1 MTRNFPLPNLNL
13 QNSNLPKF
21 STRNWKTGKKGD
33 SNDRLSPSLDSR
45 LQGKLGKGRKRLS
58 WLGEGS
64 VELRKSLEKNVLGV
78 MRLSFKLNCQACP
91 FDDFLPLSFPCYLN
105 VV

>member
-21 STRNWKTGKKGD
+21 SIRNWKTGKKGD

-64 VELRKSLEKNVLGV
+64 STLPYFVILPQFNSLTRISLFAAD
-78 MRLSFKLNCQACP
+78 LADLDQLTPWQA
-91 FDDFLPLSFPCYLN
+91 LWS
-105 VV
+105 